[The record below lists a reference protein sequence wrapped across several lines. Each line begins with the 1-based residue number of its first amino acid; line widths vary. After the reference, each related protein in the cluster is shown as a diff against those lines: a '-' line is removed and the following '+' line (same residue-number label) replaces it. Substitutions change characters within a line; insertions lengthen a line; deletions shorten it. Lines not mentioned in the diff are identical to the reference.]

1 MSPEIIKLFNFIFL
15 RYKYEKSI
23 LVELHH
29 SQPWF
34 KSNLDR
40 SKANELLTKAGI
52 NNGKFLVRSSGNLST
67 PNSSSSSSSNAN
79 SYNDFYKI
87 SLCYNKEIKHYKIK
101 YVESVTSFNQISGKF
116 KLDFG
121 LEFDSIIQLVDYYHR
136 CADGLADI
144 LRIPLLPI
152 PNRLDPLWLNSL
164 AFKANGQL
172 TNQPY
177 SQHSNN
183 VKIYIPL
190 PNTAKPRFCLVIKF
204 ASFLVTIIASASAPF
219 GSQAK
224 KHSV

>member
-1 MSPEIIKLFNFIFL
+1 MVIFLFNFEVPTKSYGYQILEDVNKRHKSRLIQLNFWL
-15 RYKYEKSI
+15 IITFRYKYEKSI

-40 SKANELLTKAGI
+40 NKANELLTKAGI
-52 NNGKFLVRSSGNLST
+52 NNGKFLVRSSGSLST

-101 YVESVTSFNQISGKF
+101 YIETVTPFNQISGKF
-116 KLDFG
+116 KLEFG

-164 AFKANGQL
+164 AFKTNG
-172 TNQPY
+172 QPY

-183 VKIYIPL
+183 V
-190 PNTAKPRFCLVIKF
+190 
-204 ASFLVTIIASASAPF
+204 IIIIIS
-219 GSQAK
+219 
-224 KHSV
+224 